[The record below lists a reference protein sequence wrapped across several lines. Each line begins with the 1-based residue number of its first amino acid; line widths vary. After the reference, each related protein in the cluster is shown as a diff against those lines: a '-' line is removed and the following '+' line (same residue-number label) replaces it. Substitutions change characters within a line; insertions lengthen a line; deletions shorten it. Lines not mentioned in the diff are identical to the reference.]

1 MGLLGSL
8 GEDALHLALE
18 AMAAVVGAA
27 PTAAVAMEPML
38 APIILRIWGDHANDP
53 LLAIS
58 CQDALAAL
66 AASPEALPG
75 LLVCCPMP
83 VAIWQPWTCFPWQA
97 TPLTCS

>member
-75 LLVCCPMP
+75 LLVCRPHASGSLA
-83 VAIWQPWTCFPWQA
+83 VLDLLSVVSNT
-97 TPLTCS
+97 LTCS